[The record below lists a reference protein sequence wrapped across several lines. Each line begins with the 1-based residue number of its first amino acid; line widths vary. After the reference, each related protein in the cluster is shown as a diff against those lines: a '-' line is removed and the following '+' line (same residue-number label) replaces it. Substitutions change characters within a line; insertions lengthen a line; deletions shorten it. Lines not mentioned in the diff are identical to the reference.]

1 MTGWA
6 QIHDSRLGLRRDAM
20 GRLEYDL
27 YYVKNLSPSLD
38 LSVLLRWLRER
49 TFGNMAAA

>member
-1 MTGWA
+1 
-6 QIHDSRLGLRRDAM
+6 M

-38 LSVLLRWLRER
+38 LSVMLRWLRE
-49 TFGNMAAA
+49 TLTPGSFAAA